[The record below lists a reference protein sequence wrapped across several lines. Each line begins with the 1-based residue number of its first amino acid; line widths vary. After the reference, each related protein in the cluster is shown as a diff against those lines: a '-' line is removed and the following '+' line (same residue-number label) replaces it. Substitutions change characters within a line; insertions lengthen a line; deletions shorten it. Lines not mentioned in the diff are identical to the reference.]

1 MSLRL
6 EAFEILSVSF
16 VIKLSQPNNKRVLKK
31 LALIGKQKNVE
42 IIFFQKVGKKKQKH
56 KIWRKCATIID
67 FLTTVQ
73 RVSF

>member
-1 MSLRL
+1 
-6 EAFEILSVSF
+6 
-16 VIKLSQPNNKRVLKK
+16 LKK
-31 LALIGKQKNVE
+31 INFDWKTKKCGNH
-42 IIFFQKVGKKKQKH
+42 FFQKVGKKKQKH